1 MGDQVVGE
9 FRKIASG
16 VYLEGLSYDF
26 KRDVVWYSDPLAGG
40 IFGVTP
46 DGSPRGSFNLDRKWT
61 GGVMMNADG
70 SVLSTGPGGIMWNDP
85 DSGES
90 GWLLREID
98 GKAINGVNEMWPD
111 GTGGIFFG
119 TCDVEMIA
127 AARDT
132 RPTAIYRLT
141 QDRKVIPLDDAVYFS
156 NGLAYDALRRRFYCN
171 DSFRTSWAWD
181 VRDDLTL
188 ANKRVLLDR
197 NDCDGMT
204 LDAEGNVLVTG
215 FRSDG
220 LIRRVR
226 PDGTELPPLLTP
238 PGATTQ
244 IRFGGADLRDFY
256 ITIVP
261 AGAGA
266 SVKDGKPLVDP
277 SYLYRGR
284 SDFPGVAVEPANF
297 DLKQRS

>member
-1 MGDQVVGE
+1 MGDLVVGE
-9 FRKIASG
+9 FRKIAMG

-26 KRDVVWYSDPLAGG
+26 KRDVVWYSDPLKGG

-46 DGSPRGSFNLDRKWT
+46 DGLPRASFNLDRQWT

-85 DSGES
+85 DTGDS

-98 GKAINGVNEMWPD
+98 GKPINGVNEMWPD

-119 TCDVEMIA
+119 TSDVEMIA
-127 AARDT
+127 AARAT
-132 RPTAIYRLT
+132 RPTAVYRLT
-141 QDRKVIPLDDAVYFS
+141 QDRNVITLDDEVYFS
-156 NGLAYDALRRRFYCN
+156 NGLAYDPLRRRFYCS
-171 DSFRTSWAWD
+171 DTFRTSWAWD

-188 ANKRVLLDR
+188 ANKRILLDR
-197 NDCDGMT
+197 SDCDGMT

-220 LIRRVR
+220 LIRRVK

-256 ITIVP
+256 ITIVS
-261 AGAGA
+261 AGAGD
-266 SVKDGKPLVDP
+266 SVKDGNPLVDP
-277 SYLYRGR
+277 SFLYRGR
-284 SDFPGVAVEPANF
+284 SDFPGAAVDPANF
-297 DLKQRS
+297 DLK